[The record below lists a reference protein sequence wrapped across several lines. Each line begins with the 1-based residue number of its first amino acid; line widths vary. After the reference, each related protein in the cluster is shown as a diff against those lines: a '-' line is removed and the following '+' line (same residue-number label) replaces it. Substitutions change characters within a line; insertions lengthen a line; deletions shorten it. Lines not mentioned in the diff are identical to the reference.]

1 MRTLTLLLVSG
12 CWILQAQ
19 DTGRISGSVE
29 DPSGAAVPKAT
40 ISLTLHNGSRPLV
53 TTVTNSG
60 GFFTIDTL
68 RPVYYDLVVV
78 ADGFQ
83 RYTQENLKV
92 DVARATDLAP
102 IKLTLA
108 SGTDSVT
115 VIASPETVQTTSPE
129 VSTTITRDQ
138 IERLPVGDRYALAF
152 VTTQAGVAPS
162 TWETVIN
169 GQRSSF
175 TNVTLDGINIQDN
188 YIRTGGVDFTPN
200 QLLLDQVQEMTVVT
214 SNQGA
219 ASGGGA
225 SQVNFS
231 TPSGTNQFH
240 GDLLWQNRN
249 NAFAANDFF
258 DNKDG
263 NPLPRL
269 NKNQAGGSSG
279 WSY

>member
-29 DPSGAAVPKAT
+29 DPAGAAVPNAT
-40 ISLTLHNGSRPLV
+40 INLTLHNGSRPLV
-53 TTVTNSG
+53 TTVTNAG
-60 GFFTIDTL
+60 GLFTIDTL
-68 RPVYYDLVVV
+68 RPVYYDLVVD
-78 ADGFQ
+78 AAGFQ

-102 IKLTLA
+102 MKLKLA
-108 SGTDSVT
+108 SGTDTVT
-115 VIASPETVQTTSPE
+115 VVATPETVQTNSAE

-138 IERLPVGDRYALAF
+138 IERLPVGDRYALSF

-200 QLLLDQVQEMTVVT
+200 QLLLDQVQELTVTT

-219 ASGGGA
+219 SSGGGA

-249 NAFAANDFF
+249 NDF
-258 DNKDG
+258 
-263 NPLPRL
+263 
-269 NKNQAGGSSG
+269 
-279 WSY
+279 